1 MQLFPTKFNKHFTKL
16 ITKYLLLYVCMCV
29 CNIYCGYFPLL
40 DSTLFNYFFF
50 FCKHLF
56 ILFNELRSLCISLY
70 EIVELFLPLQD
81 YIPSRLASFFCF
93 RSESLSQVA
102 SNYIYVHINIFVFN
116 LNLYIIYI

>member
-40 DSTLFNYFFF
+40 DSTLFNFFF
-50 FCKHLF
+50 FGKHLF

-81 YIPSRLASFFCF
+81 YIPSRLASFFVLDLKACHK
-93 RSESLSQVA
+93 LLQTTYM
-102 SNYIYVHINIFVFN
+102 YI
-116 LNLYIIYI
+116 